1 MARAVAPASARSAS
15 RTAVAPGML
24 VALLAYVEI
33 SSGVVQ
39 GSIVPML
46 PAVGDRL
53 GVDAAGLN
61 WVNICQLLSSAVCV
75 PVLARL
81 GDRHG
86 HRRMLR
92 QTVVLTALGT
102 VLVALAPTYPLLLV
116 GRVLEGALSVWLP
129 LEFAIV
135 RDRLPAD
142 RSGPAIARLT
152 GCLVLGVSFGT
163 LAVGLLA
170 RLSSDPRVPLA
181 LPAVLTLMC
190 VPVVW
195 RWVPESDRRAASVR
209 PDLPGAVLL
218 TCGLA
223 ALLGGLGQGSRL
235 GWTSGGFA
243 AVMAL
248 AVVLLA
254 AWAAVEL
261 RAAAPMVDLR
271 FTCRRDVAPLYVAA
285 LGIGVALFGTQSAM
299 ATFNA
304 ADPRLGYGFGL
315 GTLGV
320 SLITLPTGVSQFAG
334 SWLYPRAARS
344 LGATRT
350 VAAAFLLAAAGYA
363 LLAVAHAAIWQV
375 VAGTVLAGAGVG
387 AVIAGLPVMV
397 VTAADRADTGIA
409 SGVYQVARNVG
420 GSTAGAVFAAVMAA
434 LPAAGATGRPSAGA
448 YVTIWLVCA
457 ALLLLGSALLAA
469 TPAARPRA

>member
-1 MARAVAPASARSAS
+1 MARAVASTPARPASR
-15 RTAVAPGML
+15 AVVTPGL
-24 VALLAYVEI
+24 LLALLAYVET
-33 SSGVVQ
+33 SSGVIQ
-39 GSIVPML
+39 GSIIPVL
-46 PAVGDRL
+46 PAVGERL

-86 HRRMLR
+86 HRRLLR
-92 QTVVLTALGT
+92 LTVTLTALGT
-102 VLVALAPTYPLLLV
+102 VLVALAPTYPVLLV
-116 GRVLEGALSVWLP
+116 GRVLEGTLSVWLP

-152 GCLVLGVSFGT
+152 GCLVLGVTLGT

-170 RLSSDPRVPLA
+170 RLSSDPRVLLA
-181 LPAVLTLMC
+181 LPAVLTLVC

-195 RWVPESDRRAASVR
+195 RWVPESDRRAAPAR

-218 TCGLA
+218 TLGLA
-223 ALLGGLGQGSRL
+223 ALLVGLAQGSHL
-235 GWTSGGFA
+235 GWASVAFA
-243 AVMAL
+243 AFMAL
-248 AVVLLA
+248 AVVLLGT
-254 AWAAVEL
+254 WAAVEL
-261 RAAAPMVDLR
+261 RSTAPMVDLR
-271 FTCRRDVAPLYVAA
+271 FTCRRDVAPLYLAA

-304 ADPRLGYGFGL
+304 ADPGLGYGFGL
-315 GTLGV
+315 GTIGV
-320 SLITLPTGVSQFAG
+320 SLITLPTGISQFAG
-334 SWLYPRAARS
+334 AWLHPRAARS
-344 LGATRT
+344 LGAARA

-363 LLAVAHAAIWQV
+363 LLAACHAAIWQV
-375 VAGTVLAGAGVG
+375 VLATVIAGIGVG

-397 VTAADRADTGIA
+397 VAAADRADTGIA

-420 GSTAGAVFAAVMAA
+420 GSTAGAVFAAVMTA

-448 YVTIWLVCA
+448 YVTIWLICT
-457 ALLLLGSALLAA
+457 ALLLLGAALLAT
-469 TPAARPRA
+469 TPAAHSRD